1 VRNKCLTLS
10 VIVICFLGTF
20 AGAMDAQEKKS
31 GQINWV
37 DGYISA
43 VGEGTATPSGNK
55 VKDQLRAVRAATI
68 LAQRALLETVKG
80 VKIDSQTKVQ
90 NRMTQED
97 VINARIEGT
106 IQGAE
111 MIKQNVRWEGNTPIA
126 TVELRICL
134 GGFGACK
141 SEKSIVNA
149 LALDQK
155 DEPAHVPKQR
165 LNDIV
170 PKQETVIPRTQDI
183 LYDTSKPVTGIIF
196 NLQGLFFERVILP
209 VVMTISD
216 GNKPFTVY
224 SAKSVDPQIIRTHGV
239 VRYTDSVDQ
248 AKGNPHLGNNTMIVP
263 VTSVTKENMIIIGI
277 DAARIIRETT
287 SHGNDYL
294 KSAKVIIAAK

>member
-1 VRNKCLTLS
+1 
-10 VIVICFLGTF
+10 
-20 AGAMDAQEKKS
+20 
-31 GQINWV
+31 
-37 DGYISA
+37 
-43 VGEGTATPSGNK
+43 
-55 VKDQLRAVRAATI
+55 
-68 LAQRALLETVKG
+68 
-80 VKIDSQTKVQ
+80 
-90 NRMTQED
+90 
-97 VINARIEGT
+97 GT

-111 MIKQNVRWEGNTPIA
+111 IVKQNVEWEGDTPIA

-134 GGFGACK
+134 SGVGGCK
-141 SEKSIVNA
+141 SEKSIINA
-149 LALDQK
+149 LNLDQK
-155 DEPAHVPKQR
+155 DEPAYVPKQR

-183 LYDTSKPVTGIIF
+183 LYDTSKPITGIIF

-277 DAARIIRETT
+277 DAARIIWETT

>member
-1 VRNKCLTLS
+1 MRYKCLTLS

-20 AGAMDAQEKKS
+20 AGAMDAQEKRA
-31 GQINWV
+31 GQIDWV
-37 DGYISA
+37 EGYISA
-43 VGEGTATPSGNK
+43 LGEGTCTPSGNK
-55 VKDQLRAVRAATI
+55 IKDQLRAIRAATI
-68 LAQRALLETVKG
+68 MAQRALLETVKG

-111 MIKQNVRWEGNTPIA
+111 MIKQNVRWEGDTPIA

-134 GGFGACK
+134 SGVGACK
-141 SEKSIVNA
+141 PEKSIISA
-149 LALDQK
+149 LNLDQK
-155 DEPAHVPKQR
+155 DEPAYVPQKR

-183 LYDTSKPVTGIIF
+183 VYDTSKPITGIIF

-294 KSAKVIIAAK
+294 KSAKVVIAAK

>member
-1 VRNKCLTLS
+1 MRYKCLTLS

-20 AGAMDAQEKKS
+20 AGAMDAQEKRA
-31 GQINWV
+31 GQIDWV
-37 DGYISA
+37 EGYISA
-43 VGEGTATPSGNK
+43 LGEGTCTPSGNK
-55 VKDQLRAVRAATI
+55 IKDQLRAIRAATI
-68 LAQRALLETVKG
+68 MAQRALLETVKG

-111 MIKQNVRWEGNTPIA
+111 MIKQNVRWEGDTPIA

-134 GGFGACK
+134 SGVGACK
-141 SEKSIVNA
+141 PEKSIISA
-149 LALDQK
+149 LNLDQK
-155 DEPAHVPKQR
+155 DEPAHVPQQR

-170 PKQETVIPRTQDI
+170 PKQETAIPRTQDI
-183 LYDTSKPVTGIIF
+183 VYDTSKPITGIIF

-263 VTSVTKENMIIIGI
+263 VTSVTKENMIIIGF
-277 DAARIIRETT
+277 DAARLIHETT

-294 KSAKVIIAAK
+294 KSAKVVIAAK